1 MPNTFAVWNAT
12 APGTTDPVGA
22 PSTAGQFSKQDFLN
36 LLAAQLRQQ
45 NPLDP
50 VDNAQFMT
58 QTAQFNMLEQLQELN
73 ESLSA
78 AFGLNSLS
86 QASALIGRYVI
97 AASDD
102 GEKVEG
108 IVNEV
113 ALSDGKPFLLVDG
126 VAVPAD
132 SVAVVKDSADA

>member
-1 MPNTFAVWNAT
+1 
-12 APGTTDPVGA
+12 
-22 PSTAGQFSKQDFLN
+22 
-36 LLAAQLRQQ
+36 
-45 NPLDP
+45 
-50 VDNAQFMT
+50 
-58 QTAQFNMLEQLQELN
+58 LQELN

-97 AASDD
+97 AAGDD
-102 GEKVEG
+102 GEKIEG

-113 ALSDGKPFLLVDG
+113 ALSDGEPFLLVDG

-132 SVAVVKDSADA
+132 SVAVVKDSADV

>member
-1 MPNTFAVWNAT
+1 MPNTFAVWNARP
-12 APGTTDPVGA
+12 PGATEPAGR
-22 PSTAGQFSKQDFLN
+22 PSAAGQLSKQDFLN

-50 VDNAQFMT
+50 IDNAQFMG

-73 ESLSA
+73 ERLSA
-78 AFGLNSLS
+78 VMGLSALS

-97 AASDD
+97 AAGAD
-102 GEKVEG
+102 GERVEG
-108 IVNEV
+108 IVSEA
-113 ALSDGKPFLLVDG
+113 ALSDGQPMLLVND

-132 SVAVVKDSADA
+132 SVAVVRGSADG